1 MNQAE
6 NSLGKLLI
14 GGFLL
19 FTISEALSL
28 WLIAPI
34 FPAAAQITPDNTL
47 GTERSRLDTNVLINN
62 VLGDKINGG
71 AIRDRNLFHSFS
83 EFNINDPQRVYFSNP
98 SGVLNILTRVT
109 GGNASS
115 ILGTLGVDGMES
127 SSVVYQKEQW
137 EMPEI

>member
-19 FTISEALSL
+19 FTF
-28 WLIAPI
+28 API

-83 EFNINDPQRVYFSNP
+83 EN
-98 SGVLNILTRVT
+98 LKL
-109 GGNASS
+109 
-115 ILGTLGVDGMES
+115 
-127 SSVVYQKEQW
+127 
-137 EMPEI
+137 